1 MIATVG
7 SPVPDFELPAH
18 GNRVVRLSAL
28 RGYIVVLYFYPKD
41 DTPGCTIEAQEFR
54 DHLAELRAERCTVI
68 GVSRDSLSSH
78 ERFVEK
84 FAINFPLISDPDGEL
99 CQMFDVIKTKMMY
112 GRETRGIERSSFLID
127 RDGVLRQEWRKVKA
141 EGHAEQVL
149 FAVQSLNK
157 HPAAPATP
165 QAPAADIPS

>member
-7 SPVPDFELPAH
+7 SQVPDFELPAH
-18 GNRVVRLSAL
+18 GNRVVRMSAL
-28 RGYIVVLYFYPKD
+28 KGYIVVLYFYPKD
-41 DTPGCTIEAQEFR
+41 DTPGCSIEAQEFR

-68 GVSRDSLSSH
+68 GVSRDSLSSQ

-84 FAINFPLISDPDGEL
+84 FNINFPLISDPDGEL
-99 CQMFDVIKTKMMY
+99 CHIFDVIKTKMMY
-112 GRETRGIERSSFLID
+112 GRETRGIERSTFLID
-127 RDGVLRQEWRKVKA
+127 REGILRQEWRKVKA

-157 HPAAPATP
+157 VRTPPAAPQP
-165 QAPAADIPS
+165 PSASMP